1 VGWWVR
7 CLQRIFAARCIF
19 PAIRPGLRRVS
30 GLYAT
35 GIFTDLVTRV
45 TRAAAFDLS
54 IESARPNL
62 VCLRPGETTA

>member
-1 VGWWVR
+1 VGALSPAHLR
-7 CLQRIFAARCIF
+7 GALYF